1 MRKTIVQ
8 ALAVV
13 VLAAATVLA
22 GESPLDNYA
31 LTMPNIRK
39 MVTAYEAIDAA
50 AKADPA
56 LLDRLSGADDE
67 SLGVD
72 AIIAKHEA
80 EPAIKKAFTAAGLS
94 VRDGVLTLA
103 ALATAAGAVIVE
115 EQTQKPAEGTPAA
128 RANVALY
135 KANRAEIETLNGRLR
150 SLGSLNPGR
159 DDGGDDEED

>member
-1 MRKTIVQ
+1 MRT
-8 ALAVV
+8 LAVV
-13 VLAAATVLA
+13 ILASSAVLA
-22 GESPLDNYA
+22 GDPTLDSYT

-56 LLDRLSGADDE
+56 LLERISGADDE

-115 EQTQKPAEGTPAA
+115 EQTQKPAEGSAAA
-128 RANVALY
+128 RANAALF

-150 SLGSLNPGR
+150 SLGNLNPGR
-159 DDGGDDEED
+159 DDGDDDEED